1 MFGSIIISKAFSR
14 PWADAPKPFCAQS
27 QAKGASELDL
37 DPVPSAPQAAICDR
51 GWKGGGTHQS
61 SRPGRG
67 SRQGKWLEGQRPGRG
82 AHWLLAG
89 ARSQLPA
96 RAVVS
101 QIAGGG
107 AHLGTSGLRCSRSSP
122 SSVVPRPMLGGCGLG
137 CELDEIS
144 SGRGSAAE
152 INRRVWPPAGPR
164 GPRNPNS
171 MLLGDTPKSRAKGSA
186 TSDPATPRLPASH
199 YLTLAGLQH
208 DRKLLYE
215 ASASGPFPP
224 IGSGTCQLPLS
235 Q

>member
-1 MFGSIIISKAFSR
+1 MERRGDSSKQPPRTRQPPREMVGRPA
-14 PWADAPKPFCAQS
+14 PWARRP
-27 QAKGASELDL
+27 L
-37 DPVPSAPQAAICDR
+37 AA
-51 GWKGGGTHQS
+51 
-61 SRPGRG
+61 
-67 SRQGKWLEGQRPGRG
+67 
-82 AHWLLAG
+82 AG

-96 RAVVS
+96 RAVAS

-152 INRRVWPPAGPR
+152 INRKVWPPAGPR

-215 ASASGPFPP
+215 ASASAA
-224 IGSGTCQLPLS
+224 LPSHWFGDLS
-235 Q
+235 VTVEPMSFRRT

>member
-1 MFGSIIISKAFSR
+1 MERRGDSSKQPPRTLQPPREMVGRPA
-14 PWADAPKPFCAQS
+14 PWARRP
-27 QAKGASELDL
+27 L
-37 DPVPSAPQAAICDR
+37 AA
-51 GWKGGGTHQS
+51 
-61 SRPGRG
+61 
-67 SRQGKWLEGQRPGRG
+67 
-82 AHWLLAG
+82 AG
-89 ARSQLPA
+89 ARSQLLA
-96 RAVVS
+96 RAVAS

-171 MLLGDTPKSRAKGSA
+171 MLLGDTQRAELKGRR
-186 TSDPATPRLPASH
+186 PATPQHPAFPRLTTSH
-199 YLTLAGLQH
+199 SQDCSTTGSCCTRRAP
-208 DRKLLYE
+208 RR
-215 ASASGPFPP
+215 PFPP